1 MDQEIKTDIQFSL
14 DEALKKITSD
24 NLHERY
30 DFGSSVGEEWLNTNH
45 AEVNGYAGQNAQKSL
60 TEVNSF
66 ARETLNLSLLS
77 IAKTVDSTDSGNQ
90 LQNLVHQAL

>member
-30 DFGSSVGEEWLNTNH
+30 DFGSSVGEEWLNINH
-45 AEVNGYAGQNAQKSL
+45 AEVHGYASQNA
-60 TEVNSF
+60 
-66 ARETLNLSLLS
+66 
-77 IAKTVDSTDSGNQ
+77 
-90 LQNLVHQAL
+90 